1 MWIILTRKDQIRNAY
16 RTTGGQAGFYDGMM
30 TCSTW
35 LGKAICR
42 VVWNMDGEKNAAYLE
57 KALSGIPEDFS
68 GKLLEVPVG
77 TGVLTMP
84 VWQSLPQAEITC
96 LDYSPDMMASAQ
108 EKAKRLGIAN
118 VAFTQGDVGALPFA
132 DESFDIVLSLN
143 GFHAFPDKEAAYR
156 ETYRVLKKG
165 GTFCGCFYI
174 KDECGRTDWFIR
186 HLYQPKG
193 FFTAPYETQSSL
205 RERLSR
211 MYQNAEVSAVE
222 GIGCFRCGK

>member
-1 MWIILTRKDQIRNAY
+1 MTRKDQIRNAY
-16 RTTGGQAGFYDGMM
+16 KTTGGQAGFYDGMM

-42 VVWNMDGEKNAAYLE
+42 VVWNMDREKNAAYLE

-84 VWQSLPQAEITC
+84 VWQSLPQADITC

-108 EKAKRLGIAN
+108 EKAKWLGISN
-118 VAFTQGDVGALPFA
+118 VAFTQGDVGTLPFA

-156 ETYRVLKKG
+156 ETYRVLKNG

-174 KDECGRTDWFIR
+174 KGECRRTDWFIR
-186 HLYQPKG
+186 RLYQPKG
-193 FFTAPYETQSSL
+193 FFTAPYETQNSL

-211 MYQNAEVSAVE
+211 MYETAEVTAVE
-222 GIGCFRCGK
+222 GIGCFLCRK

>member
-1 MWIILTRKDQIRNAY
+1 MTRKDQIRNAY
-16 RTTGGQAGFYDGMM
+16 RTTGGQASFYDGMM
-30 TCSTW
+30 TYSTW

-108 EKAKRLGIAN
+108 EKAKRLSIAN

-186 HLYQPKG
+186 HLYKPKG
-193 FFTAPYETQSSL
+193 FFAAPYETQSSL

>member
-1 MWIILTRKDQIRNAY
+1 MTRKDQIRNAY
-16 RTTGGQAGFYDGMM
+16 RTTGGQASFYDGMM
-30 TCSTW
+30 TYSTW
-35 LGKAICR
+35 PGKAICR
-42 VVWNMDGEKNAAYLE
+42 VVWNMNGEKNAAYLE
-57 KALSGIPEDFS
+57 KALSGIPEGFS

-84 VWQSLPQAEITC
+84 VYQALPGADITC

-108 EKAKRLGIAN
+108 EKAKRLGVDN